1 MSKVFII
8 LFILIFFAR
17 INTHAQLGNIKG
29 TAVDMNTRK
38 GVEFAAATLLSAK
51 DSSMI
56 KSVFA
61 DTSGFF
67 QLTNI
72 QDGIYILLV
81 SSMEYHKQYQG
92 PLQISSAQRVI
103 DLKEVPMLI
112 NQRILKGVEVVG
124 QVPLFRN
131 RPNGTIE
138 VNVANTILATSTSV
152 IEILSKSPNVSVTE
166 EGVSVRGKGESVIYL
181 NGRRITTE
189 QLSSISSSQIRK
201 IEIIANPSSKYDAEG
216 KSVINVITVTNA
228 EEGYKGS
235 FKQIFTTSDFSSP
248 SANTNID
255 VNYKKDKLS
264 LTGSY
269 GLLLGNTREIL
280 NTTRS
285 RLKSVDH
292 FSSVLMTD
300 WNRKYDNFS
309 NYSLGGQYDLDE
321 KSYLSA
327 EYSGSYNDLGGST
340 KSENTITST
349 LMKGFFRSDIA
360 NDNVINNNSINLNYN
375 RDIDSL
381 GSSLFIGGQYA
392 GYISKT
398 DDDINENKLV
408 NGQGSFNV
416 LNNKAGYRIRL
427 ANAQTD
433 YTKAFNLNNRL
444 EFGAKYSFASNK
456 FYSDFFTVKNG
467 NDFVL
472 DETRS
477 ADFKYQENIPAAY
490 LNFNGQMS
498 LKVNYGIGVR
508 TEWTSY
514 KLETDVQGLEEIKD
528 NYLNFFPSAF
538 IAVKISDQLQFRMSY
553 TSRITRPRYQALNPS
568 GIYQDAY
575 TSIQG
580 NPYLKPEKTNS
591 FELGASFKKYNFTA
605 GYSDTRDAITGAAIQ
620 GEAENTYVLKP
631 LNLSKLS
638 SWFVSLSIPFNLN
651 WFTSMNTVDL
661 TYNKYMTGDFPYGL
675 MTSRPQFHFYS
686 SNNFNINNLF
696 KIQILGRYTGDKY
709 DGIFYRHNQV
719 LAALGVEMDFFNKAL
734 KLNLL
739 ANDIFRKDKP
749 AGYYEI
755 GETYIEFARK
765 NNNKYYRITLA
776 YSFGRLKKVTYI
788 NKSTGR
794 TENSRA
800 Q

>member
-1 MSKVFII
+1 MSRVFTI
-8 LFILIFFAR
+8 LFILIFLAR
-17 INTHAQLGNIKG
+17 INAHAQLGNIKG

-38 GVEFAAATLLSAK
+38 GVEFATATLLSVK
-51 DSSMI
+51 DSSVI
-56 KSVFA
+56 KSVFT

-81 SSMEYHKQYQG
+81 SSMEYHKQYHG
-92 PLQISSAQRVI
+92 PLQINSAQRFL

-112 NQRILKGVEVVG
+112 NQRILKGIEVTG
-124 QVPLFRN
+124 QIPLFRN
-131 RPNGTIE
+131 RANGTIE
-138 VNVANTILATSTSV
+138 VNVANTILATSTSA
-152 IEILSKSPNVSVTE
+152 IEILSKSPNVNVTE
-166 EGVSVRGKGESVIYL
+166 DGVSVRGKGEAIIYL

-189 QLSSISSSQIRK
+189 QLASISSSQIRK

-255 VNYKKDKLS
+255 ANYKKNKLS

-269 GLLLGNTREIL
+269 GLLLGNTREVL

-300 WNRKYDNFS
+300 WNRKFDNFS
-309 NYSLGGQYDLDE
+309 NYSLGGQYDLNE

-340 KSENTITST
+340 KSENAIIST

-392 GYISKT
+392 GYVSKT
-398 DDDINENKLV
+398 DDDINEHNLV
-408 NGQGSFNV
+408 NGQESFNV

-427 ANAQTD
+427 TNAQTD
-433 YTKAFNLNNRL
+433 YTKAFNLNNKL
-444 EFGAKYSFASNK
+444 EFGAKYSYASNK
-456 FYSDFFTVKNG
+456 FNSDFFTAKDG
-467 NDFVL
+467 SSIL

-498 LKVNYGIGVR
+498 LKINYGIGVR

-538 IAVKISDQLQFRMSY
+538 IAIKMSDQLQFRMSY

-575 TSIQG
+575 TSIEG

-591 FELGASFKKYNFTA
+591 FELGASFKKYSFTA

-651 WFTSMNTVDL
+651 LLTSMNTVDL

-686 SNNFNINNLF
+686 SNNFNIRNLF
-696 KIQILGRYTGDKY
+696 KIQVLGRYTGDKY

-776 YSFGRLKKVTYI
+776 YSFGRLKKVTYT